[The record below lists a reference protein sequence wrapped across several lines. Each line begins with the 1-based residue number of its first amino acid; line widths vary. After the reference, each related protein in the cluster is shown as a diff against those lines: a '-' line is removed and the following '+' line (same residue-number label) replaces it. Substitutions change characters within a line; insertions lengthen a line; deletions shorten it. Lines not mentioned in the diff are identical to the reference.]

1 MLKANTPQ
9 KTALCYPQ
17 FSLGGRE
24 VPPDNAVQE
33 IIMQEYKYK
42 RELWRLQKILRRSMS
57 SDDPLPMFNR
67 RHLLILIKRCEI
79 VTRYKHVENLPID
92 RTPKK
97 IKFKNAKLCK
107 DMEYSTSRMNKEM
120 DMSRLS
126 HVLEHSTQVQHN
138 LLCVA
143 YTDTLF
149 EVRELLRRETT
160 RRNDSSICYC
170 TEIHGERALLP
181 LHRLRYLKALSCF
194 PQYHKDS
201 LSSALDGCFEVLASL
216 HNQDY
221 VGEIDNLLDF
231 ALIMGP
237 PPTLSYENIPRQND
251 YNEIIQFTKVEEPK
265 DDHDYEEIEM
275 VPLKPAGKKLTDL
288 FFNNNK
294 KYPRSP
300 FFQTS
305 RFSVSTAELCR

>member
-67 RHLLILIKRCEI
+67 RHLLILIKR
-79 VTRYKHVENLPID
+79 
-92 RTPKK
+92 
-97 IKFKNAKLCK
+97 LCK

>member
-1 MLKANTPQ
+1 MLKVNTPQ
-9 KTALCYPQ
+9 KATLRYPQ
-17 FSLGGRE
+17 FALGERE
-24 VPPDNAVQE
+24 VPPDSAVQE

-57 SDDPLPMFNR
+57 SEDPLPMFNR
-67 RHLLILIKRCEI
+67 RHLLILIKR
-79 VTRYKHVENLPID
+79 
-92 RTPKK
+92 
-97 IKFKNAKLCK
+97 LCK
-107 DMEYSTSRMNKEM
+107 DMEYSTSRMNKDM
-120 DMSRLS
+120 DMPRLS

-143 YTDTLF
+143 YTDALF
-149 EVRELLRRETT
+149 EMRELLRRETA

-194 PQYHKDS
+194 PQHHKDS

-237 PPTLSYENIPRQND
+237 PPTLSYENINRQND
-251 YNEIIQFTKVEEPK
+251 YNEIIQFQKVEDPK
-265 DDHDYEEIEM
+265 EDHDYEEIEM

-294 KYPRSP
+294 KYQNTP